1 MKNKEPKTRVY
12 YMKDELMQG
21 VCPICNRI
29 VAIII
34 SHKEK
39 EILGVCGECG
49 GMIFYS
55 DEKQID
61 AIPNRTT

>member
-1 MKNKEPKTRVY
+1 
-12 YMKDELMQG
+12 MKDELMQG

-39 EILGVCGECG
+39 EILGICGECG
-49 GMIFYS
+49 GTIFYS
-55 DEKQID
+55 EKSTAND
-61 AIPNRTT
+61 NLNLNDRMD